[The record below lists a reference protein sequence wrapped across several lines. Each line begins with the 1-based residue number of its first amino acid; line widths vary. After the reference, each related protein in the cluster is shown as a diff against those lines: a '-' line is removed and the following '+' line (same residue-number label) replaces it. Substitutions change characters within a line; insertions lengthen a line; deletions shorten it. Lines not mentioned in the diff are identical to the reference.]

1 MPVAA
6 DMERGIIL
14 INNFHAFP
22 SKWQASS
29 GERGTSLQAT
39 SAKDFVELARTNPGS
54 VVLVNCSPRITLQM
68 GAAKMFG
75 RVGKTPVIS
84 VDLVLR
90 APATIAQK
98 SLWAVKKIFLRQ
110 IDLFVHY
117 FRDYRRYAE
126 VFGIPMDRH
135 EFVPFKV
142 NLGDRFE
149 DLPEQPDGEYVL
161 GFGRSLRDYDTFLA
175 AMEMLPYPGAIAK
188 PDPAGLRKHN
198 ARFTRPYDQLP
209 PNVRVLED
217 DGSELS
223 QIRIL
228 SGAKIVV
235 LPILKSSLVASGI
248 STGLNAMQLGKCVIG
263 TEGPGMSD
271 VFEDEIVAVPP
282 EDPAALAAAIR
293 RVWEDNALRLR
304 TGHAGRLYAEKAGG
318 EPELYQR
325 IIDLTVLWYRRDGE
339 RSNLK

>member
-1 MPVAA
+1 MKG
-6 DMERGIIL
+6 GIVL

-22 SKWQASS
+22 SEWQASS
-29 GERGTSLQAT
+29 GEKGTSLQAT
-39 SAKDFVELARTNPGS
+39 SASEFAQLAVANPGS
-54 VVLVNCSPRITLQM
+54 IILVNCSPGLTLRM
-68 GAAKMFG
+68 GAAKMF
-75 RVGKTPVIS
+75 RRIGKTPVIS

-90 APATIAQK
+90 APATLAQK
-98 SLWAVKKIFLRQ
+98 SFWAVKKLFLRQ

-149 DLPEQPDGEYVL
+149 DLPEQPDGDYVL
-161 GFGRSLRDYDTFLA
+161 GFGRSMRDYDTFLE

-188 PDPAGLRKHN
+188 PDKAGLLRHN

-209 PNVRVLED
+209 SNIRVLED

-228 SGAKIVV
+228 GGAKIVV

-271 VFEDEIVAVPP
+271 VFENEIIAVPP
-282 EDPAALAAAIR
+282 EDPAALAAAIKR
-293 RVWEDNALRLR
+293 AWEDNELRLR

-325 IIDLTVLWYRRDGE
+325 IIDLTMLWYRREGE